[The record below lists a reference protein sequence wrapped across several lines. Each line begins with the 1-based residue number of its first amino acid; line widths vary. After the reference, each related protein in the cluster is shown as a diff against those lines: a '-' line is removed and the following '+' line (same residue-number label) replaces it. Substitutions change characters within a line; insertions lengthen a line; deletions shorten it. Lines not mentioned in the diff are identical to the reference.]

1 MIYLPIIFFEICSIL
16 CLFAPFTFVFCLIS
30 AIKKASSDTG
40 NELLNGFF
48 RRWKRVFPR
57 SGRRAK
63 PVYHAGRDLLC
74 AFMNAQN

>member
-1 MIYLPIIFFEICSIL
+1 MIYLPIL

-48 RRWKRVFPR
+48 AGLSLLVML
-57 SGRRAK
+57 SGV
-63 PVYHAGRDLLC
+63 VYLV
-74 AFMNAQN
+74 

>member
-48 RRWKRVFPR
+48 AGLSLLVML
-57 SGRRAK
+57 SGV
-63 PVYHAGRDLLC
+63 VYLV
-74 AFMNAQN
+74 

>member
-30 AIKKASSDTG
+30 AIKKTSSDTG

-48 RRWKRVFPR
+48 AGLSLLVML
-57 SGRRAK
+57 SGV
-63 PVYHAGRDLLC
+63 VYLV
-74 AFMNAQN
+74 

>member
-48 RRWKRVFPR
+48 
-57 SGRRAK
+57 
-63 PVYHAGRDLLC
+63 AGLSLLG
-74 AFMNAQN
+74 AGLSLFIMLGGIFYVLL